1 MHVSTCLHTSERV
14 YVNDAKWDHT
24 QIAVLDAAVVCAEQ
38 CGFSGLTTRRVAEL
52 AGVNEVTIFR
62 RFGSKTGLIAAAFE
76 REASAMAGTVGDYT
90 GDLHADL
97 LRIVSAIWDATG
109 RRKLVIPAILSELAN
124 NAELRSAA
132 THSINEVRRVAE
144 ILARYQ
150 RQGALIKEPP
160 LQAYAALVGPLV
172 YLGIVSRLLPEPPTV
187 DLAAHVL
194 HYLQGRARNNKEK

>member
-1 MHVSTCLHTSERV
+1 M
-14 YVNDAKWDHT
+14 
-24 QIAVLDAAVVCAEQ
+24 AVLDAAVVCAEQ

-62 RFGSKTGLIAAAFE
+62 RFGSKAGLIAAAFE
-76 REASAMAGTVGDYT
+76 REASAMASAVGDYT

-97 LRIVSAIWDATG
+97 LRMVSAVWDATG

-132 THSINEVRRVAE
+132 THSIKEVGRVTE

-150 RQGALIKEPP
+150 RHGLLIEEPP

-172 YLGIVSRLLPEPPTV
+172 YLGIVSRLLPEPPAV
-187 DLAAHVL
+187 DLAAHVQT
-194 HYLQGRARNNKEK
+194 YLQGHTTHHRETA